1 MKRLTTGIVAAVA
14 LSAGVVRADDSAAV
28 FQKKCATCH
37 GKDGKGQTKMGEKMG
52 IKDLTASASSATD
65 VEKAIADGKNKMPA
79 FKGKL
84 SEEEIKA
91 LASYI
96 KAGLK

>member
-1 MKRLTTGIVAAVA
+1 MKRFAIAVLAATAVLAAVPA
-14 LSAGVVRADDSAAV
+14 RADEAAAI
-28 FQKKCATCH
+28 FQKKCSACH

-52 IKDLTASASSATD
+52 IKDLSTAPGAAEI
-65 VEKAIADGKNKMPA
+65 EKIVADGKNKMPA

-84 SEEEIKA
+84 PDEEIKA